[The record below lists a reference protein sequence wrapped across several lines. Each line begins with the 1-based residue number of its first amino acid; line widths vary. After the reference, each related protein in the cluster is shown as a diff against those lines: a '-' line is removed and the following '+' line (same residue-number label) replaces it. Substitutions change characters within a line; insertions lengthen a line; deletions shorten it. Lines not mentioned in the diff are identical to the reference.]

1 MSRRGRNLPALPT
14 RQGVSP
20 SSVALVPGTWPTVLD
35 FLQARMPH
43 LPEGEWLRRLQ
54 QGDVLTPDGQAV
66 QADTP
71 YCACQRQHAKLHY
84 WRNVTTET
92 TIPFEATVVY
102 QDELIVVADKPHFL
116 PVAPTGAYVQ
126 ETLLVRLKQQ
136 LGISTLAP
144 MHRLDRETAGL
155 VAFTVQPQ
163 TRHAYQALFKNRLVE
178 KTYLAVA
185 PWREAHIWP
194 QHHASHLSEGDHFMT
209 VVESPGPI
217 NAETHIQLLDH
228 CTQRR
233 LGLYQLKPLTGQRH
247 QLRVHM
253 MALGLPL
260 MNDRIYPVLQPE
272 WQTKQTLGMSDA
284 DRLDLLYSHPLQ
296 LLAHSLSF
304 TDPINGQ
311 VRHFESQHRLAE
323 WDEVISERDQ
333 TR

>member
-1 MSRRGRNLPALPT
+1 MSQKSRSLPALPA

-35 FLQARMPH
+35 FLQTRLPH

-54 QGDVLTPDGQAV
+54 QGDVLTPDGKAV
-66 QADTP
+66 HADTP
-71 YCACQRQHAKLHY
+71 YTACQRHHAKLHY
-84 WRNVTTET
+84 WRSVASET
-92 TIPFEATVVY
+92 AIPFEATVVY
-102 QDELIVVADKPHFL
+102 QDEHIVVADKPHFL

-155 VAFTVQPQ
+155 VAFTVQPH
-163 TRHAYQALFKNRLVE
+163 TRHAYQALFKDRLVE
-178 KTYLAVA
+178 KTYHAVA
-185 PWREAHIWP
+185 AWNEAHVWP
-194 QHHASHLSEGDHFMT
+194 QHHASHLHEGHHFMT

-217 NAETHIQLLDH
+217 NAETHIHLLDH
-228 CTQRR
+228 CAQRQ

-253 MALGLPL
+253 LALGLPL
-260 MNDRIYPVLQPE
+260 MNDRIYPVLLPE
-272 WQTKQTLGMSDA
+272 WKAEQTANMSDA
-284 DRLDLLYSHPLQ
+284 ERHEYLYSNPLQ
-296 LLAHSLSF
+296 LLARSLSF
-304 TDPINGQ
+304 TDPISGQ
-311 VRHFESQHRLAE
+311 SRHFESQRRLAV
-323 WDEVISERDQ
+323 WDQVMSERGQ